1 MAPSDFQMALSGS
14 NGPNKLSDDTS
25 RLSEGP
31 VRFPDVRI
39 MRSDGPISAIVL
51 SEGSVRLSE
60 GPVRLSEGP
69 VRLPGAGGWSYQA
82 QMALSSSQM
91 ALSGSHEGLNSP
103 KIC

>member
-60 GPVRLSEGP
+60 GPG
-69 VRLPGAGGWSYQA
+69 RLPGAGGWSYQA